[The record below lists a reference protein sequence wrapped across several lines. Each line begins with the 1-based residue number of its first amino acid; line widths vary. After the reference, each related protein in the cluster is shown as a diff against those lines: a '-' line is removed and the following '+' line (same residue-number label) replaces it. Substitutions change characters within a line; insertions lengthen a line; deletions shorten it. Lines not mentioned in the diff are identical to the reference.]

1 MTFEETKKAAQG
13 YQVVPVYKKIMSDI
27 KTPMEVLRILKGVS
41 SHCYMLESV
50 ENQETWGRY
59 TFLGY
64 DPKLEIT
71 CTNGQM
77 TIRNGKCETLP
88 VAHPGEKIKEI
99 LKAYDSPKIEG
110 LPTFTGG
117 LVGYFS
123 YDYVKYSE
131 PKLNL
136 DADDEE
142 GFKDVDLML
151 FDKVIAFDNMHQM
164 IYIIANARVENL
176 EEEYERCLKEIDQII
191 ALIRTGKEISI
202 VPGKITSEFR
212 PLFSKEEYC
221 KMVEKAK
228 HYIYEGDIFQV
239 VLSNRLEADYE
250 GSLLNAYRR
259 LRTINPSPYMF
270 YFSSDD
276 IEVAGASPET
286 LVKVR

>member
-64 DPKLEIT
+64 DPKMEIT

-123 YDYVKYSE
+123 YDYVKINGDY
-131 PKLNL
+131 
-136 DADDEE
+136 
-142 GFKDVDLML
+142 
-151 FDKVIAFDNMHQM
+151 
-164 IYIIANARVENL
+164 
-176 EEEYERCLKEIDQII
+176 
-191 ALIRTGKEISI
+191 RT
-202 VPGKITSEFR
+202 
-212 PLFSKEEYC
+212 
-221 KMVEKAK
+221 
-228 HYIYEGDIFQV
+228 
-239 VLSNRLEADYE
+239 
-250 GSLLNAYRR
+250 
-259 LRTINPSPYMF
+259 
-270 YFSSDD
+270 
-276 IEVAGASPET
+276 
-286 LVKVR
+286 

>member
-99 LKAYDSPKIEG
+99 L
-110 LPTFTGG
+110 
-117 LVGYFS
+117 
-123 YDYVKYSE
+123 
-131 PKLNL
+131 
-136 DADDEE
+136 
-142 GFKDVDLML
+142 
-151 FDKVIAFDNMHQM
+151 
-164 IYIIANARVENL
+164 
-176 EEEYERCLKEIDQII
+176 
-191 ALIRTGKEISI
+191 
-202 VPGKITSEFR
+202 
-212 PLFSKEEYC
+212 
-221 KMVEKAK
+221 
-228 HYIYEGDIFQV
+228 
-239 VLSNRLEADYE
+239 EA
-250 GSLLNAYRR
+250 
-259 LRTINPSPYMF
+259 
-270 YFSSDD
+270 
-276 IEVAGASPET
+276 
-286 LVKVR
+286 